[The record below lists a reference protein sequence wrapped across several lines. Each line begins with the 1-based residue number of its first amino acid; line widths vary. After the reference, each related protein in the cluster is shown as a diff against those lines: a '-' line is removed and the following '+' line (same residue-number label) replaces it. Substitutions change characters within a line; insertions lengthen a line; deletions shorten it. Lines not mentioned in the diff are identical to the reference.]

1 MSLPFSLEQFLSV
14 FALYNHSVWPAQIL
28 LNILGILAIV
38 LSARSN
44 VPSKSIAGF
53 LGGLWIWTGAVYH
66 IVFFSTINPAASVFG
81 GLFIIQGMLFL
92 YSGVIKT
99 EISFGFRSTVKG
111 YTGALLLAYGL
122 VIYPVLG
129 YFLGHVYPNSPTFG
143 APCPSTIF
151 TFGLLL
157 WTTTRIRWYL
167 LVIPCLWALVGS
179 SAALTLG
186 IYEDTGLLISAIL
199 GTAVLTMKRFRD
211 RPIVTIEHAFPG

>member
-1 MSLPFSLEQFLSV
+1 
-14 FALYNHSVWPAQIL
+14 
-28 LNILGILAIV
+28 
-38 LSARSN
+38 
-44 VPSKSIAGF
+44 
-53 LGGLWIWTGAVYH
+53 
-66 IVFFSTINPAASVFG
+66 
-81 GLFIIQGMLFL
+81 
-92 YSGVIKT
+92 
-99 EISFGFRSTVKG
+99 
-111 YTGALLLAYGL
+111 